1 MTDEEIQARVQ
12 WHLESALG
20 RIKEEAY
27 DWFVICAQG
36 SMNYGLMD
44 EKSDVDTKMLVIPS
58 LRHMALNKKPM
69 STTLVF
75 ENDEHCDVKDVREYF
90 KIVRK
95 ENINFIE
102 IFFTKYFIVNP
113 KYTDLWYDLCV
124 NREEIARANEYRFLK
139 CAKGMVHEKE
149 HALCHPYPSKL
160 DILEKYGWDGK
171 QLSHAARVMCFADA
185 FICEGYPYEKCLC
198 NEDLNP
204 TLMELKRNQFPKT
217 KEEAVKMMEG
227 YIRIMDA
234 IESEMNVGR
243 KDKFDPEISELLDN
257 VLVELISRRIE
268 KEM

>member
-12 WHLESALG
+12 WHLESALSH
-20 RIKEEAY
+20 IKDEAY

-44 EKSDVDTKMLVIPS
+44 EASDVDTKMLVIPS
-58 LRHMALNKKPM
+58 LYSIALNKKPM

-75 ENDEHCDVKDVREYF
+75 DNNEHCDVKDVREYF

-113 KYTDLWYDLCV
+113 KYVDLWYDLCV
-124 NREEIARANEYRFLK
+124 NREKIARANEYRFLK

-185 FICEGYPYEKCLC
+185 FICEGYSYEQCLC
-198 NEDLNP
+198 NEELNP
-204 TLMELKRNQFPKT
+204 TLMELKRNKFPKT
-217 KEEAVKMMEG
+217 KEEAVSMMEG
-227 YIRIMDA
+227 YVRIMDA
-234 IESEMNVGR
+234 IEVEMNVGR
-243 KDKFDPEISELLDN
+243 KDEFDPEVSDLLDC
-257 VLVELISRRIE
+257 VLVELISRKIE
-268 KEM
+268 KEN